1 MSWYRVD
8 RSSTQHPGVET
19 SIDVGIFLFE
29 RICLVLILLSDRLE
43 ELWRQGRIS
52 NRFIESRVY
61 SFGRAERAVQVD
73 ERFVLDF
80 EFLAW

>member
-1 MSWYRVD
+1 MSWYGVD

-19 SIDVGIFLFE
+19 SIDVRIFLFE

-43 ELWRQGRIS
+43 KLWRQGRIS
-52 NRFIESRVY
+52 NRFIKSRVY
-61 SFGRAERAVQVD
+61 SFGWAERAVQVD